1 MTHRH
6 YVNADGDLALEGKG
20 LDKHELKAQP
30 TPPLEGRR
38 KVQISS
44 DAHTSRSL
52 PPGYVLLSDVS
63 SSSAA
68 QTSKSEPT
76 ATPFGSFKVFN
87 RYRCT
92 MLLALMSVLPGSMA
106 MMVGR
111 NASVEA
117 AKLATHRCGP
127 AVNEAH

>member
-30 TPPLEGRR
+30 TPP
-38 KVQISS
+38 
-44 DAHTSRSL
+44 
-52 PPGYVLLSDVS
+52 
-63 SSSAA
+63 SAA